1 VTPCESSV
9 DTEHGQYA
17 HLVGLHHRYADFAVK
32 DPERQQLREQL
43 ISGYLPVAKHIA
55 RRFARR
61 FARRREPLEDLVQ
74 VATVGLIN
82 AVDRFEPTRGSI
94 SFPARYRLSSA
105 NYAGTS
111 ATTAGQ
117 RGFRAD

>member
-1 VTPCESSV
+1 
-9 DTEHGQYA
+9 
-17 HLVGLHHRYADFAVK
+17 VK

-43 ISGYLPVAKHIA
+43 ISGYLPVAKHI
-55 RRFARR
+55 ARR

-94 SFPARYRLSSA
+94 SFPARYRLSPA